1 MKDMEDVILDD
12 IEEILAKAKKKK
24 PVFFLANSSSFEKDC
39 QKYLNA
45 IKKNKRVIN
54 RIWDRYVK
62 KNKINLNKDNFS
74 KVADKFLQE
83 HLLQAV
89 RKAYKRQLERQK
101 NRKITILKRKKTQKK
116 TVYVLRDK
124 KDTGMDFESK
134 FKRAIK
140 QNPHLDVNYVAVAC
154 LKTLSENEK
163 YGWAMRTSGYSRN
176 DFNNLLLKWKAE
188 ALNPQKVRQPKTIQR
203 KIKAKSR

>member
-54 RIWDRYVK
+54 RIWNRYVK

-116 TVYVLRDK
+116 T
-124 KDTGMDFESK
+124 
-134 FKRAIK
+134 
-140 QNPHLDVNYVAVAC
+140 
-154 LKTLSENEK
+154 
-163 YGWAMRTSGYSRN
+163 
-176 DFNNLLLKWKAE
+176 
-188 ALNPQKVRQPKTIQR
+188 
-203 KIKAKSR
+203 

>member
-54 RIWDRYVK
+54 RIWNRYVK

-116 TVYVLRDK
+116 TINKL
-124 KDTGMDFESK
+124 ESDYNYY
-134 FKRAIK
+134 FQIRA
-140 QNPHLDVNYVAVAC
+140 Y
-154 LKTLSENEK
+154 
-163 YGWAMRTSGYSRN
+163 
-176 DFNNLLLKWKAE
+176 
-188 ALNPQKVRQPKTIQR
+188 KTIKGKKQYSPWS
-203 KIKAKSR
+203 AKKKVLTK